1 MDPHVSGPSS
11 QRLWSGVLEETASL
25 KKPDLGPGMR
35 NENARHTS
43 TLLRPSKRAG
53 RFVLGAGGKLQ
64 LNSGGLLQL
73 KQVRSLFPS
82 LNLVMARVP
91 PFYLLVFLAEYIWGA
106 LLACST
112 VELVCA

>member
-11 QRLWSGVLEETASL
+11 QRLWSGVPEETASL

-35 NENARHTS
+35 NENARHPS

-73 KQVRSLFPS
+73 KQVR
-82 LNLVMARVP
+82 P
-91 PFYLLVFLAEYIWGA
+91 PFPVSQSSNGPSTSLLLTCVPCRIHLGSSPGMFN
-106 LLACST
+106 C
-112 VELVCA
+112 